1 MIHVNL
7 LPPEY
12 RPRTGT
18 PVARF
23 AAVLIGLT
31 AVLSAGGV
39 YAYTH
44 FIRLANTRDL
54 RDTRQGEPVAKERL
68 RDVSLSLQ
76 KEIDVY
82 VKRRVAIQ
90 TINRSRTLW
99 SRKLDQ
105 FFDIVTSHGREH
117 QLVAWLDSINVPR
130 QVGKM
135 GGKGRARGKGKKGE
149 PESAGKLECTGYL
162 AMDDNT
168 QALSVMAAFHTA
180 ITGTRESGA
189 TTFFSDFQHI
199 DNPSIVMQ
207 RGSGDKDLIPPHK
220 GAFKLAMMLNPIKLD
235 AKTPTST
242 EQERAEIEAALF
254 DPDLSFS
261 ERNDPR
267 DIAAPAQGK

>member
-1 MIHVNL
+1 MIQVNL

-23 AAVLIGLT
+23 AAVILGLV

-44 FIRLANTRDL
+44 FIELANTRDV
-54 RDTRQGEPVAKERL
+54 RDTRQGEAVAKERL

-117 QLVAWLDSINVPR
+117 QLVAWLENLTVPR
-130 QVGKM
+130 QVAAQGPRR
-135 GGKGRARGKGKKGE
+135 GRGRKSKE
-149 PESAGKLECTGYL
+149 PQSAGKMECTGYL
-162 AMDDNT
+162 AMDDDT
-168 QALSVMAAFHTA
+168 DALRVMAAFHTA
-180 ITGTRESGA
+180 ITGGPDASPTA
-189 TTFFSDFQHI
+189 FFSDFQHI
-199 DNPSIVMQ
+199 NNPNIAIQ
-207 RGSGDKDLIPPHK
+207 RGAGESDMIPPYK
-220 GAFKLAMMLNPIKLD
+220 GSFKLELMLNPIQLD
-235 AKTPTST
+235 AKAPSVQD
-242 EQERAEIEAALF
+242 EQLAEIEAALF
-254 DPDLSFS
+254 DENFSFS
-261 ERNDPR
+261 DREE
-267 DIAAPAQGK
+267 

>member
-23 AAVLIGLT
+23 AAVLVGLV

-54 RDTRQGEPVAKERL
+54 RDTRQGEAVAKERL
-68 RDVSLSLQ
+68 RDVSISLQ

-130 QVGKM
+130 QVGKV
-135 GGKGRARGKGKKGE
+135 GGKGRGRSKQGT
-149 PESAGKLECTGYL
+149 PDSAGKLDCTGYL
-162 AMDDNT
+162 AMDDDT

-180 ITGTRESGA
+180 IAGSREKGP
-189 TTFFSDFQHI
+189 TPFFSDFQHI

-207 RGSGDKDLIPPHK
+207 RSAGDSNLVPPFK
-220 GAFKLAMMLNPIKLD
+220 GAFKLGMLLNPIKLD
-235 AKTPTST
+235 AKTPTSRD
-242 EQERAEIEAALF
+242 QDLAEIEAALF
-254 DPDLSFS
+254 DEDFSFS
-261 ERNDPR
+261 ERADPR
-267 DIAAPAQGK
+267 DQGK